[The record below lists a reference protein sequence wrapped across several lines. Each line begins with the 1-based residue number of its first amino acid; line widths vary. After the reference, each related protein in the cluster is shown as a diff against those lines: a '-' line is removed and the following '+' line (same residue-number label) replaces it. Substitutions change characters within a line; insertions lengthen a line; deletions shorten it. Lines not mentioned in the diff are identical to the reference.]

1 MKDDSKKVT
10 IDLEFVAEAY
20 GISLSEIQRVKRIIQ
35 KGMFLEIEGEN
46 VTIDMDK
53 IDAWIYINGLTVLS
67 EEYIR
72 KYIGQREFNKKKEM
86 MELLENE
93 DVMDFVNDYIK
104 NTIANNADDDEGGEE
119 NE

>member
-1 MKDDSKKVT
+1 MKDDNKKVT

-35 KGMFLEIEGEN
+35 KGIFLEIEGEN
-46 VTIDMDK
+46 VMIDMDK

-72 KYIGQREFNKKKEM
+72 KYIGQIEFEKKKEM
-86 MELLENE
+86 IELLDNE
-93 DVMDFVNDYIK
+93 DVMDFVNNYIK
-104 NTIANNADDDEGGEE
+104 NTITNNKDDEGGEDDE
-119 NE
+119 